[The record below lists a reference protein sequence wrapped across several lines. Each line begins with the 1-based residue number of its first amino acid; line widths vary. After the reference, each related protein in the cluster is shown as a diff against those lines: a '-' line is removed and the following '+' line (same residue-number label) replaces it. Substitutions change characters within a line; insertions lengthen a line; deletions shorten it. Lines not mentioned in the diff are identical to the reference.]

1 MHKGVCAFVAKL
13 KLHLL
18 TCMDYNWLYL
28 SMSCDNQLWENVKH
42 THVQNTTKLNFL
54 HCLGS
59 LLTLCDEYTQRKT

>member
-28 SMSCDNQLWENVKH
+28 SMSCDNQLWINNEAH
-42 THVQNTTKLNFL
+42 TEYNQIEFP
-54 HCLGS
+54 
-59 LLTLCDEYTQRKT
+59 TLSGKFTYVV